1 MSRPLALHHSLLYR
15 SDADL
20 ESYAKAIGIDGDTLT
35 TFQTCVTSQQ
45 HKGLVEAIT
54 DTWSKR
60 GYNGTPILVVN
71 GKNIAN
77 PSKATLDAAVKK
89 ASASAT
95 AGVPLSGQPSIIPDT
110 PSATAS
116 ASGTDTASATPTA
129 TTAASPTA
137 TPSS

>member
-1 MSRPLALHHSLLYR
+1 
-15 SDADL
+15 
-20 ESYAKAIGIDGDTLT
+20 
-35 TFQTCVTSQQ
+35 VTSQQ

-54 DTWSKR
+54 ETWSKR

-110 PSATAS
+110 PSPTATD
-116 ASGTDTASATPTA
+116 SGSSTDTASPSASA
-129 TTAASPTA
+129 SAQASPSA
-137 TPSS
+137 SASP